1 MCKVWRSFERARP
14 TRKLSRVLHLVQVS
28 PPLSTLFASGT
39 AGGKLRGHT
48 LRTCPVSIT
57 HYHHHHAALRFAV
70 TLLCRLPTPRVCQCT
85 NPRCSSCVSPAS
97 HSLSSW
103 WCMTPPVPPIPAETH
118 NRRDR
123 GVSVSGRRI
132 AYPSSDSTV
141 PFPRHAA
148 SPDTKLF

>member
-1 MCKVWRSFERARP
+1 MREHGRPVSYPACSTSCRCPPPSPHSLLRALPEGNYGATPFAPALSPSP
-14 TRKLSRVLHLVQVS
+14 T
-28 PPLSTLFASGT
+28 TT
-39 AGGKLRGHT
+39 TTT
-48 LRTCPVSIT
+48 LRCVSQ
-57 HYHHHHAALRFAV
+57 
-70 TLLCRLPTPRVCQCT
+70 LLYCVACQPPRVCQCT

-103 WCMTPPVPPIPAETH
+103 WCMTPPVPPVPAVPAETH